1 MKKLSMILIV
11 AAISL
16 VLTMPIFADEI
27 SQALTDNSTNTTNET
42 INNDTLNNTT
52 NNTTVN
58 STLSPQ
64 QLQTLTD
71 TQGKLTA
78 LIATIQGLKATYGTN
93 TKAKGLLNALTQ
105 FEKQANKLNSE
116 IAVFKQN
123 PSLSNSNSIDG
134 QINSFVKRTAALEHK
149 VAIKKG
155 LLTKMSSKKAKV
167 TRVKETK
174 KVKVAKKVKTKK
186 HKKNNK

>member
-1 MKKLSMILIV
+1 MQKLAMILMV

-16 VLTMPIFADEI
+16 VLTVPIFADEI
-27 SQALTDNSTNTTNET
+27 SQALTDNSTNTTNESMA
-42 INNDTLNNTT
+42 NDTLNNTT

-58 STLSPQ
+58 STWTPQ

-71 TQGKLTA
+71 TQSKLTA

-116 IAVFKQN
+116 ITAFKQN
-123 PSLSNSNSIDG
+123 PSLSNSTDG
-134 QINSFVKRTAALEHK
+134 RINSFVKRTAALEHK
-149 VAIKKG
+149 VAIKQG
-155 LLTKMSSKKAKV
+155 LLTKMSTKKAKV
-167 TRVKETK
+167 KVTK

-186 HKKNNK
+186 QKKNNK

>member
-1 MKKLSMILIV
+1 MQKLAMILMV

-16 VLTMPIFADEI
+16 VLTVPIFADEI
-27 SQALTDNSTNTTNET
+27 SQGLTDNSTNTTNESMA
-42 INNDTLNNTT
+42 NDTLNNTT
-52 NNTTVN
+52 NNTTIN
-58 STLSPQ
+58 STWTPQ

-71 TQGKLTA
+71 TQSKLTA

-116 IAVFKQN
+116 ITAFKQN
-123 PSLSNSNSIDG
+123 PSLCNSTDG
-134 QINSFVKRTAALEHK
+134 RINSFVKRTAALEHK
-149 VAIKKG
+149 VAIKQG
-155 LLTKMSSKKAKV
+155 LLTKMSTKKAKV
-167 TRVKETK
+167 AKVKVTK

-186 HKKNNK
+186 QKKNNK